1 MLKIYKTS
9 KSEIIKSKNIHKDC
23 WIDLTMPTEEEI
35 NRVVKATKIDKDLI
49 IKMLDEEMAKSI
61 ITAFLTIATS
71 VIGFFI
77 GYQTNKPSQ
86 IKIDDGEK

>member
-1 MLKIYKTS
+1 MKVNLKSILS
-9 KSEIIKSKNIHKDC
+9 LIITIA
-23 WIDLTMPTEEEI
+23 LTFAFSY
-35 NRVVKATKIDKDLI
+35 VV

-61 ITAFLTIATS
+61 VMTFLTIATS

-86 IKIDDGEK
+86 IKEDEEK

>member
-1 MLKIYKTS
+1 MKINLKS
-9 KSEIIKSKNIHKDC
+9 IIS
-23 WIDLTMPTEEEI
+23 
-35 NRVVKATKIDKDLI
+35 LI
-49 IKMLDEEMAKSI
+49 VTVALSFAFCFIVIKMLDEEMAKSI